1 MSRHP
6 SNALQPPVTPIPW
19 ARPAK
24 SRNEIEASAS
34 PGSGSSGS
42 RSTGT
47 PSLRLTTD
55 EPVTLLRP
63 QVPATSGKKPVSRF
77 DAPVREFLTFC
88 KVECGFAPATLA
100 AYAADLRDL
109 WVWMV
114 EQKHKGWED
123 LTFGRIT
130 EHLRELQDKGLA
142 VSSIARHVATIRVFG
157 RFMKSREILEHDPA
171 EELSQPARWKKLPN
185 VLGRDDM
192 QRLIASPDAD
202 SALYLRDVALLELLY
217 AGGLRAS
224 EAATLDVTGLQR
236 ELQVV
241 RVMGKGNKERIIPI
255 GGPALRAL
263 ERYID
268 DLRPDLVKKP
278 TLKVFL
284 SRTGQPITRVVVWQ
298 IVKRHAQK
306 AGLDDVHP
314 HTLRHSFATHLL
326 AGGADLRVVQEL
338 LGHSN
343 IATTE
348 VYTHVDRSRL
358 KEVLARFHPRP

>member
-1 MSRHP
+1 MSHSP
-6 SNALQPPVTPIPW
+6 STNPMPW
-19 ARPAK
+19 SPANKTQAK
-24 SRNEIEASAS
+24 SRLPLPS
-34 PGSGSSGS
+34 PA
-42 RSTGT
+42 T
-47 PSLRLTTD
+47 PSLRLTTQSKQT
-55 EPVTLLRP
+55 P
-63 QVPATSGKKPVSRF
+63 KKTASRF

-88 KVECGFAPATLA
+88 KVECGFAPATIA

-114 EQKHKGWED
+114 QQKHRSWED
-123 LTFGRIT
+123 LSFDAIAA
-130 EHLRELQDKGLA
+130 HLRSLQEEKGHA
-142 VSSIARHVATIRVFG
+142 IATIARHVATVRVFC
-157 RFMKSREILEHDPA
+157 RFLKSADLIPEDPA

-192 QRLIASPDAD
+192 DRLLAAPQSE
-202 SALYLRDVALLELLY
+202 SGLYLRDIALLELLY

-224 EAATLDVTGLQR
+224 EAANLTVDGVHR
-236 ELQVV
+236 ELCVV
-241 RVMGKGNKERIIPI
+241 RVLGKGSKERIIPI
-255 GGPALRAL
+255 GAPAQRAL
-263 ERYID
+263 DRYTD
-268 DLRPDLVKKP
+268 ELRPDLIKQP
-278 TLKVFL
+278 TDKVFL

-298 IVKRHAQK
+298 IVKRHADK

-343 IATTE
+343 INTTE